1 MKHAFCN
8 IQKKKKTKQ
17 SWKYDLCTSI
27 VCQMCTSCQNTILF
41 QDTTMNKTLPLPWGV
56 TFTMTIHFSF
66 KPYKITFKLQIRSN
80 GLSQMEKMS
89 CQCLLFLLDQICLV
103 AVKPEI
109 VLQQEESAHQL
120 VTLLLATGRNTVHIS
135 ASLSFLQAIK
145 ILTLVL
151 LRRSMHCCTKTVSL
165 P

>member
-1 MKHAFCN
+1 MHFVTS
-8 IQKKKKTKQ
+8 KKRKRQ
-17 SWKYDLCTSI
+17 SNPGNTTYGLQLYAKRVL
-27 VCQMCTSCQNTILF
+27 QCQNTILF

-66 KPYKITFKLQIRSN
+66 KPYKITFKLQIRRN
-80 GLSQMEKMS
+80 GLSQTEKMS
-89 CQCLLFLLDQICLV
+89 CQSLLFLLDQISLV

-151 LRRSMHCCTKTVSL
+151 LRRSTQCCTKTVSL